1 MGKLSSFISK
11 SSIARRAEEDHHS
24 SFERKRRFTLIELL
38 VVIAIIAILAG
49 MLLPALNQAK
59 KRAQAISCMGNMRQ
73 IGQARLQYRADQKNY
88 IVMQFQYYY
97 RPSSNDLGGIQY
109 WHEILMI
116 NNYLSPKNSMEKI
129 NSVSGTLGSGKMP
142 VGVFRCPSIDNKPM
156 AKSSHSD
163 ATNYATPVYMAGG
176 HFSEVTSAAYKRGFR
191 LDKEIRRDIS
201 KVSMLMD
208 SDRDAQKVTAHY
220 LSSEVS
226 YLYPKAF
233 RHNNGINVIY
243 MDGHGTWKNYKHI
256 PLDPLNATG
265 TNKAEY
271 YPFWGRKDRMESHWN
286 KMGEL

>member
-1 MGKLSSFISK
+1 MHKERTKPVFTSSLISHTSYLK
-11 SSIARRAEEDHHS
+11 
-24 SFERKRRFTLIELL
+24 RKTSRFTLIELL

-59 KRAQAISCMGNMRQ
+59 KRAQIVSCMGNMRQ
-73 IGQARLQYRADQKNY
+73 IGQARLQYRTDQKNY
-88 IVMQFQYYY
+88 IVMQFMNYY
-97 RPSSNDLGGIQY
+97 RAGSGDMNGIQY

-116 NNYLSPKNSMEKI
+116 NNYLSPKNSTGKI
-129 NSVSGTLGSGKMP
+129 GTNGTLETGKIP
-142 VGVFRCPSIDNKPM
+142 VGVFRCLAIDNKPM
-156 AKSSHSD
+156 ATSSHSD
-163 ATNYATPVYMAGG
+163 ATNYATPVYLAGG
-176 HFSEVTSAAYKRGFR
+176 HFSAVTSAAYKRGFR

-220 LSSEVS
+220 LSGQEG

-243 MDGHGTWKNYKHI
+243 MDGHGAWKNYKHI
-256 PLDPLNATG
+256 PLDPLTAADPK
-265 TNKAEY
+265 KAES
-271 YPFWGRKDRMESHWN
+271 YPFWGRKDKMGDWG

>member
-1 MGKLSSFISK
+1 MKKSTAANSYFIFYISYLQ
-11 SSIARRAEEDHHS
+11 
-24 SFERKRRFTLIELL
+24 RKTAKRFTLIELL

-59 KRAQAISCMGNMRQ
+59 RRAQIVSCLGNMRQ
-73 IGQARLQYRADQKNY
+73 IGQARLQYRSDQKDY
-88 IVMQFQYYY
+88 IVMQFQNYF
-97 RPSSNDLGGIQY
+97 RPSNNDMNGIQY

-116 NNYLSPKNSMEKI
+116 NNYLSPKNSQEKI
-129 NSVSGTLGSGKMP
+129 SSNGTLSSGKIP
-142 VGVFRCPSIDNKPM
+142 VGVFRCLAIDNKPF
-156 AKSSHSD
+156 ASASHAD

-176 HFSEVTSAAYKRGFR
+176 HFNDPTSAAYKRGFR

-208 SDRDAQKVTAHY
+208 SDRDAKKVTAHY
-220 LSSEVS
+220 LSGQDG

-243 MDGHGTWKNYKHI
+243 MDGHGAWKNYKHI
-256 PLDPLNATG
+256 PLDPLTAADPK
-265 TNKAEY
+265 KAEY
-271 YPFWGRKDRMESHWN
+271 YPFWGRRDRMDSHWG